1 MRFHKIIST
10 VLHPIVIPTMGVLLY
25 FIFVSNTI
33 LRKQQLLI
41 LALVFA
47 VTYIIPIIALM
58 LLKALNLI
66 DDFQVKTIKERRFPV
81 IFMIVLFYLLG
92 NILVKNS
99 LLKDLGFLFYGT
111 SLSLS
116 CIYLLFSFKIKSSL
130 HLVSMGNA
138 VSFFLII
145 SNLYSLSILPII
157 MILILL
163 SGLLASSRLHLKAHN
178 PKELF
183 LGFFI
188 GILCQLVVF
197 LSL

>member
-10 VLHPIVIPTMGVLLY
+10 VLHPIVIPTLGVLLY
-25 FIFVSNTI
+25 FIFVSNSI

-41 LALVFA
+41 LALVFG
-47 VTYIIPIIALM
+47 VTYIVPLLVLI

-66 DDFQVKTIKERRFPV
+66 EDFQVKTIKERRFPV
-81 IFMIVLFYLLG
+81 IFMIFIFYLLG
-92 NILVKNS
+92 SILTANPM
-99 LLKDLGFLFYGT
+99 LRDLGFLFYGT
-111 SLSLS
+111 SLSLT
-116 CIYLLFSFKIKSSL
+116 CIYFLLSFKLKSSL
-130 HLVSMGNA
+130 HLASMGNA

-145 SNLYSLSILPII
+145 SNTYYISMLPVI
-157 MILILL
+157 MVLILL
-163 SGLLASSRLHLKAHN
+163 SGLLASSRLYLKAHS

-188 GILCQLVVF
+188 GSISQLVVF